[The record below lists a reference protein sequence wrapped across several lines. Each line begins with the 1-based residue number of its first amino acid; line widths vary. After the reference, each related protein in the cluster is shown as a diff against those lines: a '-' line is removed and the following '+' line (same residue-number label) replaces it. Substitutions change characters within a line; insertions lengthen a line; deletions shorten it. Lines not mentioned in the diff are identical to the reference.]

1 MIRLLLATLLL
12 ITAAFVGAHN
22 VVGGVYVIGDTI
34 EGEAGFSNGDM
45 APAGIKVIITDMQGV
60 DLGQTETD
68 AEGVFRFKPSRYV
81 THHFSLDL
89 GAGHTLSLT
98 LAAEELPAALA
109 PTQLQAPA
117 ATAIATAADTSATT
131 LNSQIEAAVA
141 RQVKPLRRELR
152 ELKEAA
158 GLRDIVGGIGYIL
171 GLCGL
176 AALLRER
183 KMRKETA

>member
-1 MIRLLLATLLL
+1 MNRLLLATLLL
-12 ITAAFVGAHN
+12 IASSFVGAHN
-22 VVGGVYVIGDTI
+22 VVGGVYTIGDTI

-45 APAGIKVIITDMQGV
+45 APAGIKVFVTDMQGAS
-60 DLGQTETD
+60 LGQTETD

-81 THHFSLDL
+81 THHFTLDL
-89 GAGHTLSLT
+89 GAGHTLALT
-98 LAAEELPAALA
+98 LAADELPAALA
-109 PTQLQAPA
+109 PTQAPA
-117 ATAIATAADTSATT
+117 ATAAAKSATT

-183 KMRKETA
+183 KMRKESA

>member
-1 MIRLLLATLLL
+1 MNRLLLATLLL
-12 ITAAFVGAHN
+12 IASSFVGAHN
-22 VVGGVYVIGDTI
+22 VVGGVYTIGDTI

-45 APAGIKVIITDMQGV
+45 APAGIKVFVTDMQGAS
-60 DLGQTETD
+60 LGQTETD

-81 THHFSLDL
+81 THHFTLDL
-89 GAGHTLSLT
+89 GAGHTLALT
-98 LAAEELPAALA
+98 LAADELPAALA
-109 PTQLQAPA
+109 PTQAPA
-117 ATAIATAADTSATT
+117 TAVTAAAAKPATT

-183 KMRKETA
+183 KMRKESA

>member
-1 MIRLLLATLLL
+1 MNRLLLTALLL
-12 ITAAFVGAHN
+12 ITSSFVGAHN
-22 VVGGVYVIGDTI
+22 VVGGVYTIGDTI

-45 APAGIKVIITDMQGV
+45 APAGIKVIVTDMQGAS
-60 DLGQTETD
+60 LGQTETD

-81 THHFSLDL
+81 THHFTLDL
-89 GAGHTLSLT
+89 GAGHTLALT
-98 LAAEELPAALA
+98 LAADELPAALA
-109 PTQLQAPA
+109 PTQASE
-117 ATAIATAADTSATT
+117 ATAVTTAAAKSATT